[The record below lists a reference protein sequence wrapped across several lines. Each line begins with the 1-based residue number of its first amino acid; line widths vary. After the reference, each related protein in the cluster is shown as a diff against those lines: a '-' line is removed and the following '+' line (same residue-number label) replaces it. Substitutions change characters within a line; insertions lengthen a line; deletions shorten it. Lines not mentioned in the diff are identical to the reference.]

1 MAHDFEK
8 FPELTNSQMALYY
21 FDSPHQQILE
31 DFDAKVIKVHDGD
44 TITLRTEFRDFD
56 FPLRFLNTDA
66 PELKEGGEESRT
78 WLTRRLLNKKVEILM
93 DAKQRVGKFGRLL
106 GTVME
111 GGFNVNDESIMAGM
125 SQDFGNRKDGAIP
138 DINKEL
144 TTTW

>member
-125 SQDFGNRKDGAIP
+125 AQDFGKRKDGAIP
-138 DINKEL
+138 DVNKEL